1 MALLW
6 THAITI
12 SSCLISP
19 RVQVLKPGRA
29 VLGFTPAFV
38 GRLVP
43 NLALWSFAGAGV
55 LFLAGSSIPLFQ
67 TDVLKKLPVVAN
79 YYEDKTP
86 DSDKPF

>member
-1 MALLW
+1 MAQ
-6 THAITI
+6 
-12 SSCLISP
+12 P

-38 GRLVP
+38 TRLVP
-43 NLALWSFAGAGV
+43 NLALWGFAGAGV

-67 TDVLKKLPVVAN
+67 TDVLKKIPVVAN